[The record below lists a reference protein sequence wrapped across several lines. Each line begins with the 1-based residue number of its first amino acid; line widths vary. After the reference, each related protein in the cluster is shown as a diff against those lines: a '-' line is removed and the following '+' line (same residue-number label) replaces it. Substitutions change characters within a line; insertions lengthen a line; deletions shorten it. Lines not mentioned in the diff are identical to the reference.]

1 MVLDAAGNLYGMTS
15 HGGAFGH
22 GTRGFVRLCFATDE
36 STLHEAAVRI
46 RRYAE
51 SLATRGAL
59 HG

>member
-1 MVLDAAGNLYGMTS
+1 LD
-15 HGGAFGH
+15 GGAFGS

-36 STLHEAAVRI
+36 STLKEAAVRI

-51 SLATRGAL
+51 SLAQRGVM